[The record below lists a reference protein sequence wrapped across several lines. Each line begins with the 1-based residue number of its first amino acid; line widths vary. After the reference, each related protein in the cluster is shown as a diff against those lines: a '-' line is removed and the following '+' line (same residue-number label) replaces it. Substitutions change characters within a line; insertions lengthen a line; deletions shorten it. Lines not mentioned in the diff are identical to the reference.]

1 MRYNAKVLYVMD
13 GNFSEF
19 ETLKQV
25 LDLADE
31 YQFELTLFDIV
42 HTIDRPARLMITSMP
57 PNELRD
63 RALRKR
69 LGRLEALISMIKHRS
84 CKLRA
89 RTSFGNRARE
99 IVTEATK
106 GNYDLVIKRCE
117 KGSTDKRVLKN
128 CQCPVWVL
136 KAENYTESG
145 QIIVSDLPKFASK
158 NENRTAHSYL
168 HRFSGPEH

>member
-106 GNYDLVIKRCE
+106 CNYDLVIKRCE
-117 KGSTDKRVLKN
+117 KGSADKRVFRN
-128 CQCPVWVL
+128 CQCPVWVF
-136 KAENYTESG
+136 KPEDYSESG
-145 QIIVSDLPKFASK
+145 QIIFSNLPKFASR
-158 NENRTAHSYL
+158 NENRTAHSYV
-168 HRFSGPEH
+168 HRFSRPEH

>member
-25 LDLADE
+25 LDLAEE
-31 YQFELTLFDIV
+31 YQLELTLFDIV
-42 HTIDRPARLMITSMP
+42 QAISRPARLMITSMP
-57 PNELRD
+57 ISDLRD
-63 RALRKR
+63 RALRNR
-69 LGRLEALISMIKHRS
+69 LGQLEALISMIKRRS

-89 RTSFGNRARE
+89 RTAFGNRAKE

-106 GNYDLVIKRCE
+106 NNYDLVIKRCE
-117 KGSTDKRVLKN
+117 KGSTDKRVLRN

-136 KAENYTESG
+136 KPEDYTESG
-145 QIIVSDLPKFASK
+145 QIIFSKLPHIASR
-158 NENRTAHSYL
+158 NDSQTACIHGQEFLKPRY
-168 HRFSGPEH
+168 